1 MRRWMNILIGV
12 IVSAATLA
20 FALNG
25 NDLSKIGG
33 ELSRANYFW
42 TLPCAALIGLGL
54 WLRGMR
60 WRFLLNQRLT
70 PTHSFHITNISY
82 LLNAILP
89 LRLGEVARAY
99 LVTRL
104 KPPISMFTALTS
116 VVVERLVDLLAVV
129 VLVVLAVMLQP
140 VSEEVQR
147 AAQVTGIIGVAGLIV
162 LAVFAARRNLAHF
175 FTDFAMR
182 ILPFLKRLHFR
193 ALVDRVL
200 DGISPLSS
208 VRGFLGISFWS
219 VVAWATSI
227 IAGYLLLFSFYE
239 QPNWAASLLMIASAA
254 IAIAL
259 PAVPGSVGP
268 FEAAIIFG
276 LQLSGLI
283 DPANGLPQERA
294 FAFAVVLHIVNVLV
308 YAVLGYLGLLQE
320 RISLGEVFRAAR
332 DTVSRKSEPVS
343 EPAPSEVQ

>member
-147 AAQVTGIIGVAGLIV
+147 AAQVTGIIGVAG
-162 LAVFAARRNLAHF
+162 
-175 FTDFAMR
+175 
-182 ILPFLKRLHFR
+182 
-193 ALVDRVL
+193 
-200 DGISPLSS
+200 
-208 VRGFLGISFWS
+208 
-219 VVAWATSI
+219 
-227 IAGYLLLFSFYE
+227 
-239 QPNWAASLLMIASAA
+239 
-254 IAIAL
+254 
-259 PAVPGSVGP
+259 
-268 FEAAIIFG
+268 
-276 LQLSGLI
+276 
-283 DPANGLPQERA
+283 
-294 FAFAVVLHIVNVLV
+294 
-308 YAVLGYLGLLQE
+308 
-320 RISLGEVFRAAR
+320 
-332 DTVSRKSEPVS
+332 
-343 EPAPSEVQ
+343 